1 MAQMNKEQNKQ
12 YEVIYPQKSLD
23 YIFDQLQTMGR
34 NGELAMV
41 ELNGTMLY
49 SDKITDW
56 SVDDVY
62 MAVTGHTK
70 AEYIYERT
78 GLTLEEYTKSNQEQE
93 QKEIAR
99 KEQILAQNASEIQN
113 VQQRGAALIAPNQV
127 AFWNDFVTNSFLET
141 GGRTAKAAIET
152 LEGIYS
158 YKPWEEIRDNLY
170 SHNLSGFEAGTI
182 SEMMATLTN
191 IEGVA
196 EYLNYGESMFQN
208 MYGESFIENQQNR
221 ECTATD
227 SFDQQNNDDFERE

>member
-1 MAQMNKEQNKQ
+1 MAQMSNEQNKQ
-12 YEVIYPQKSLD
+12 YEIIYPQKSLD

-78 GLTLEEYTKSNQEQE
+78 GLTLEEYAKYNQEQE

-99 KEQILAQNASEIQN
+99 KEQTLAQNASEIQKCSTKRCRAYRPKSSG
-113 VQQRGAALIAPNQV
+113 V
-127 AFWNDFVTNSFLET
+127 LEQL
-141 GGRTAKAAIET
+141 RHK
-152 LEGIYS
+152 
-158 YKPWEEIRDNLY
+158 
-170 SHNLSGFEAGTI
+170 
-182 SEMMATLTN
+182 
-191 IEGVA
+191 
-196 EYLNYGESMFQN
+196 
-208 MYGESFIENQQNR
+208 
-221 ECTATD
+221 
-227 SFDQQNNDDFERE
+227 